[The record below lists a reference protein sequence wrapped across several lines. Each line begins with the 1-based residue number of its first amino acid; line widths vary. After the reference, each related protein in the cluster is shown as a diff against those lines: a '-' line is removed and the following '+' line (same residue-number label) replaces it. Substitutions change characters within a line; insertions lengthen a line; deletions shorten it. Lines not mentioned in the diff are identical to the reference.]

1 MNDENLNTHELIERI
16 SASYGVTTQ
25 RALAEVLGVPSN
37 SVSTWVQRNSFP
49 GKAIIQCSL
58 ETGADLNWLMTGTLT
73 NSNLRDT
80 PSLKGKQ
87 LYDEIMASGG
97 KPVLRRIL
105 DAYGFS
111 MQKELGDL
119 LDISSGTISTWIRR
133 DYFPGDVVVSC
144 ALDTGVS
151 LRWLS
156 TGKGEMF
163 DSVRSDSTDEK
174 VLRISRH
181 RLESG
186 KLLKSGSWILDPSL
200 STADPDSLVFIE
212 GITHSWLANTTASNI
227 GNGRWVIDIDES
239 LDVFDVVRLPG
250 GKLRLSNS
258 AASFECALGDVKPF
272 AAVIFTLEKNI

>member
-1 MNDENLNTHELIERI
+1 MNDENLNTQELIERI
-16 SASYGVTTQ
+16 SSSYGVTTQ

-58 ETGADLNWLMTGTLT
+58 ETGADLNWLMTGKPA

-80 PSLKGKQ
+80 PSLKGKR
-87 LYDEIMASGG
+87 LYDEIMTSGG

-133 DYFPGDVVVSC
+133 DYFPGDVVVAC

-163 DSVRSDSTDEK
+163 ESVASDKHEEAMS
-174 VLRISRH
+174 ISKH

-186 KLLKSGSWILDPSL
+186 KLIQSGNWTLDSSL
-200 STADPDSLVFIE
+200 STAAPDSLIFIE
-212 GITHSWLANTTASNI
+212 GISHSWLANTGANNI
-227 GNGRWVIDIDES
+227 SNGRWVIDIDES

-258 AASFECALGDVKPF
+258 AASFECAIADVKPF
-272 AAVIFTLEKNI
+272 AAVIFTLEKNL